1 MHGKAGNEHMLRST
15 KLCAQKQG
23 CEWTEMAG
31 QEVLAG
37 GEGMSPHLFS
47 FLLPLGCCRSC
58 HEDRLV
64 SR

>member
-31 QEVLAG
+31 QEKERGPSWWG
-37 GEGMSPHLFS
+37 GHVAAPFLFPASTWLLS
-47 FLLPLGCCRSC
+47 FLP
-58 HEDRLV
+58 
-64 SR
+64 